1 MNQGNTPRNTQGSE
15 ALPPFFRGLH
25 VPINPYVFLV
35 VLAIAFCLSMG
46 DSFAQETIEPISEER
61 IVTGTGE
68 ISDENVA
75 GARNK
80 AILQAFSRAIEE
92 YLVQKLGFRGMATNF
107 QRLDEEILAR
117 AKEQIQDYQILSE
130 FKTDRYVRVLLKAR
144 VNTAVLEK
152 ILKYMRVHE
161 REAIQVDVLFLVS
174 EKSAGSPARG
184 WWTDPAAQASLT
196 YTELF
201 LGQVFEDKGFRVINR
216 SFFPPE
222 ESYDEDMLRIELS
235 DDDAIKWGK
244 LLSAQVV
251 ITGQANR
258 DEESGASV
266 FLKALRV
273 MNGTTL
279 AQGFREERPDKGHE
293 DEGTAVELA
302 IRRWA
307 DDLSSYITNAFKP
320 SEQAMNR
327 IFITL
332 KGLKS
337 YKELQ
342 DIKEFFSRD
351 FPEVKSVTE
360 RRLQRDFVRV
370 SVELKGDSQRLAE
383 RMLLHPKRPFLFE
396 IREVDTQGFT
406 VVRR

>member
-1 MNQGNTPRNTQGSE
+1 MNQGNTPRNTHGGE

-25 VPINPYVFLV
+25 VPMNAYVFLV
-35 VLAIAFCLSMG
+35 VLAMAFCLLTG
-46 DSFAQETIEPISEER
+46 DSFAQGTMEPISEEWV
-61 IVTGTGE
+61 VTGTGE
-68 ISDENVA
+68 IINENVA

-80 AILQAFSRAIEE
+80 AIFQAFSRAIEE
-92 YLVQKLGFRGMATNF
+92 YLVQKLGSRGMATNF

-130 FKTDRYVRVLLKAR
+130 FKADKYMRVLLKAR
-144 VNTAVLEK
+144 VNAAALEK
-152 ILKYMRVHE
+152 IL
-161 REAIQVDVLFLVS
+161 VLFLVS
-174 EKSAGSPARG
+174 EKSPGSPARA
-184 WWTDPAAQASLT
+184 WWTDPAAQVSLT

-201 LGQVFEDKGFRVINR
+201 LSQVFEDKGFRVINR

-222 ESYDEDMLRIELS
+222 ESYDEGMLRIELT

-258 DEESGASV
+258 DEETGASV
-266 FLKALRV
+266 FLKALGV
-273 MNGTTL
+273 TNGTTL
-279 AQGFREERPDKGHE
+279 AQGFREERHGSDHE
-293 DEGTAVELA
+293 DERSAVELA
-302 IRRWA
+302 IQRWA
-307 DDLSSYITNAFKP
+307 DDLSSYITDAFKP
-320 SEQAMNR
+320 SEQATNR

-332 KGLKS
+332 RGLKS

-342 DIKEFFSRD
+342 DIKEFFARN
-351 FPEVKSVTE
+351 FPEIKSVIE
-360 RRLQRDFVRV
+360 RRLQRGFVRV
-370 SVELKGDSQRLAE
+370 SVELQGDAQRLAE
-383 RMLLHPKRPFLFE
+383 RVLLHPKRPFLFE